1 MVFRWDEI
9 YLEMYRKQHCVDR
22 KIHDFAWK
30 CIQDAVNTEVRMIKY
45 GYSNGKCKFC
55 EIEDDTLEH
64 LVYDCETLDGIWE
77 HVEAKLNDANIK
89 LKIQYRDIILG
100 VTKSNNK
107 GLDTNNRHTVNKV
120 INIVKWMIWK

>member
-1 MVFRWDEI
+1 MDIPIENANFVKLRMKYENTWL
-9 YLEMYRKQHCVDR
+9 Y
-22 KIHDFAWK
+22 DF
-30 CIQDAVNTEVRMIKY
+30 
-45 GYSNGKCKFC
+45 
-55 EIEDDTLEH
+55 
-64 LVYDCETLDGIWE
+64 ETLDGIWE

-89 LKIQYRDIILG
+89 LKIQYRVIILG